1 MVSEIHSTSG
11 KPFDRKLA
19 RILASAARV
28 FARDGYGGAS
38 IRAVAA
44 DSEVSLAGLYHYVK
58 SKEELLYLIQLH
70 TFRALVDN
78 CRAAVD
84 AETDPTR
91 RFGVAVRNH
100 LDHFVAHMPEL
111 KVCAVELDT
120 LTGEFYDEVA
130 VVRRDYF
137 KVMVG
142 LVGELRGGDSREAEA
157 RIATLSLFGSLNWLF
172 QWYDPQRDLDADTLA
187 EEFSKLFMHGFLHP
201 TGDTST

>member
-1 MVSEIHSTSG
+1 MVSEIHSTSC

-19 RILASAARV
+19 RILSSAARV

-44 DSEVSLAGLYHYVK
+44 ESEVSLAGLYHYVK

-70 TFRALVDN
+70 TFRALVEN
-78 CRAAVD
+78 CRAAID
-84 AETDPTR
+84 GEADPDR

-120 LTGEFYDEVA
+120 LTGDFYDEVA

-137 KVMVG
+137 KVMVR
-142 LVGELRGGDSREAEA
+142 LVGDLRGGDTPEDEA
-157 RIATLSLFGSLNWLF
+157 RIATLPLFGSLNWPP
-172 QWYDPQRDLDADTLA
+172 QWYDPARDPGADTLA
-187 EEFSKLFMHGFLHP
+187 AEFSKLFMHGFLRP
-201 TGDTST
+201 SAD